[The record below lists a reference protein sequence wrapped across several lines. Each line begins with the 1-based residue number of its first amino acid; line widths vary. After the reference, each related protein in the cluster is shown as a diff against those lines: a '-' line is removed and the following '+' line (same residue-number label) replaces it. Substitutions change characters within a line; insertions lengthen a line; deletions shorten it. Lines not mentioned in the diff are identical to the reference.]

1 MRSGDSNA
9 ADYLMVLEDITDT
22 AEREPAQKL
31 GPAYWGG

>member
-9 ADYLMVLEDITDT
+9 ADYLMVLEDIIDT